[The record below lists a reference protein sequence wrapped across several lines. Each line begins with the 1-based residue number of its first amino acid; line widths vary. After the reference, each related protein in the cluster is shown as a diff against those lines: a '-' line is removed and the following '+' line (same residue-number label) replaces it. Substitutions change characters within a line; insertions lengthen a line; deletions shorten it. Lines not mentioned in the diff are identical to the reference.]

1 MSQISPPIRILL
13 IAVIGLVAVYM
24 LFLRPKTDAA
34 TPAAAVPASTTPVPA
49 KDIGAKTNSKP
60 GAIVQN
66 AIKDTTDASARS
78 KVAAGEA
85 PGGLASDQP
94 AATSTG
100 ASTTGT
106 GSTATSATGVAAA
119 PPTPVTKQVL
129 AELPKDVRGAVAK
142 HKVLVLLFY
151 NNRSADDRAVRRE
164 LSKVNRYGG
173 QVVVAAHWIK
183 SVARYQAITRGV
195 DVEQSPTIVV
205 ADRNLK
211 AESLVG
217 YVEHKTIDQAVVDA
231 IRASGGSLIKNPY
244 FRKLDALCGGAQAEV
259 LALPQPT
266 NVAMIPAYLVGVDQA
281 AIGMHKQAVAITPP
295 KQYKRFHHRFVL
307 YTENTERVAS
317 FASVHVANTPKDGL
331 KTLKSAVKGSKQ
343 LDDSFVSANGAHG
356 LSCF

>member
-34 TPAAAVPASTTPVPA
+34 TPAAAAPASTTPVPA

-60 GAIVQN
+60 GAIVQT

-100 ASTTGT
+100 ASTT
-106 GSTATSATGVAAA
+106 ATSATDVAAA

-151 NNRSADDRAVRRE
+151 NNRSTDDRAVRRE
-164 LSKVNRYGG
+164 LRKVDRYGG
-173 QVVVAAHWIK
+173 QVVVKAHWIK

-244 FRKLDALCGGAQAEV
+244 FRKLDAICGGAQAEV

-266 NVAMIPAYLVGVDQA
+266 TVAMIPAYLVGVDQA
-281 AIGMHKQAVAITPP
+281 AIGMHKKAAAITPP
-295 KQYKRFHHRFVL
+295 KQYKRFNHRFVQ
-307 YTENTERVAS
+307 YTDNTERVAS

-331 KTLKSAVKGSKQ
+331 TTLKSAVKGSKQ
-343 LDDSFVSANGAHG
+343 LDKSFVSANGAHG

>member
-34 TPAAAVPASTTPVPA
+34 APVAAAPASTTPVPA

-60 GAIVQN
+60 GAIVQT

-100 ASTTGT
+100 AGTT
-106 GSTATSATGVAAA
+106 SATSATGVAAA

-164 LSKVNRYGG
+164 LRKVNRWGG
-173 QVVVAAHWIK
+173 QVVVDAHWIK

-217 YVEHKTIDQAVVDA
+217 YVDHQTIDQAVVDA

-244 FRKLDALCGGAQAEV
+244 FRKLDAICGGAQAEV

-266 NVAMIPAYLVGVDQA
+266 TVAMIPAYLVGVDQA
-281 AIGMHKQAVAITPP
+281 AAGMHKKAAAITPP
-295 KQYKRFHHRFVL
+295 KQYKRFNRRFVR
-307 YTENTERVAS
+307 YTDDSARVAS

-331 KTLKSAVKGSKQ
+331 TTLKSAVKGSKQ
-343 LDDSFVSANGAHG
+343 LDKSFVSANGAHG